1 MISEGEGE
9 GGRGSRPLP
18 PTVHGVMRR
27 GVDVGHRVDVQVE
40 QAIERE
46 ELRRV
51 PVVDARVGRE
61 VVLED
66 VHSEAQHEDRA
77 ADAEDG
83 QHEDREE
90 LEAQVWQQG

>member
-1 MISEGEGE
+1 
-9 GGRGSRPLP
+9 
-18 PTVHGVMRR
+18 MRR

-40 QAIERE
+40 QAVERE

-90 LEAQVWQQG
+90 LEAQVWQQGWTEVGLETIEQLQDRINLWDN